1 VTVRAPL
8 QCVSCESIIVTRT
21 QIGHRDVQ
29 RHSFPCP
36 QCGITISYI
45 LDLDQ
50 KHADFK
56 FRPAQNAKWVDS
68 EAGAIATLAFSDE
81 IPVPVDIPDHFSP
94 FVLTAFNFVD
104 RDDYRKNETLR
115 QVWIKSDFPVCERC
129 RIHFE
134 RGNWDLFDKESPPS
148 PGSMA
153 TPLSR
158 IVDLYNCLQAGFSK
172 FSLNTQGRH
181 QRVIQRLTLART
193 ISAPLYAQLVEYCRS
208 TGVIHALWTEI
219 ANIRSLF
226 IENYNALQ
234 PLIQTRYWEQRID
247 VDSFRLS
254 DKRFNPLR
262 QLFID
267 TFETLCRLMTIA
279 IGVEAIVHHR
289 SLEIPAS
296 RRKLTLDDF
305 QALKSSNKKDF
316 IARYPI
322 ADLFLDVIDTEL
334 RNGVGHHSAHYDADS
349 DLVVLYDS
357 KGARRVTR
365 TMPYTRF
372 CDCLL
377 RLFSA
382 FELAAMY
389 HHSVHIDLGGRF

>member
-1 VTVRAPL
+1 
-8 QCVSCESIIVTRT
+8 
-21 QIGHRDVQ
+21 
-29 RHSFPCP
+29 
-36 QCGITISYI
+36 
-45 LDLDQ
+45 
-50 KHADFK
+50 
-56 FRPAQNAKWVDS
+56 VDS

-104 RDDYRKNETLR
+104 RDDYRKDEALR
-115 QVWIKSDFPVCERC
+115 QVWIKSTFQFCERC

-134 RGNWDLFDKESPPS
+134 RGNWRLFDKESPPS
-148 PGSMA
+148 PDRRP
-153 TPLSR
+153 TPSSR
-158 IVDLYNCLQAGFSK
+158 VVDLYNCLQAGFSK
-172 FSLNTQGRH
+172 FALNTQGRQ

-193 ISAPLYAQLVEYCRS
+193 ISAPLYTQLVEYCRS
-208 TGVIHALWTEI
+208 NGIIRALWTEI
-219 ANIRSLF
+219 ANIRRL
-226 IENYNALQ
+226 IVENYNALQ

-247 VDSFRLS
+247 VDFFRLS

-262 QLFID
+262 QLYID

-279 IGVEAIVHHR
+279 IGVEAIIHHG

-296 RRKLTLDDF
+296 KRKLTLVDF
-305 QALKSSNKKDF
+305 QALKSANKKYF

-334 RNGVGHHSAHYDADS
+334 RNGVGHHSAHYDANS

-377 RLFSA
+377 QLFSA